1 MENLQAVFERL
12 QDDLE
17 GESKK
22 LKNLQTAYNKLAGK
36 VNKTPN
42 FEYHATLQLLYANK
56 MILQN
61 IDVDVEHRFKKRGRG
76 KGLVADIFSMDDGK
90 KTVAEVETGYYFDPE
105 SPKVNVGLNDVN
117 YMGYNQLRIISKICR
132 YSTIRERG
140 HGTESYDFGLIVN
153 HKSVG
158 KSHYGE
164 LTIPYIFLLPPKLR
178 NPKLI
183 EAIAKRAS
191 MMAENSKK
199 TNDPYNMNGVNKS
212 NLSNGRLDFVGY
224 IDGTNV
230 KERNIGDMIS
240 GFYRK

>member
-1 MENLQAVFERL
+1 MPPF
-12 QDDLE
+12 
-17 GESKK
+17 
-22 LKNLQTAYNKLAGK
+22 
-36 VNKTPN
+36 
-42 FEYHATLQLLYANK
+42 
-56 MILQN
+56 
-61 IDVDVEHRFKKRGRG
+61 GRAF
-76 KGLVADIFSMDDGK
+76 LI
-90 KTVAEVETGYYFDPE
+90 
-105 SPKVNVGLNDVN
+105 
-117 YMGYNQLRIISKICR
+117 LRICR
-132 YSTIRERG
+132 QIPYLLKSFDLFFHTYTIRERG